1 MTGPGPQPHGQG
13 SWADTL
19 TSVCLA
25 SLTGGAPGGTCQMYK
40 ERTIYREP
48 FSKRPSYYPWG
59 EGKGEKRGV
68 WGSHGLACLLLST
81 AEALPPAGGT
91 SRRSPCRC
99 WRAEAGHVWEL
110 GGQSH
115 LQPRVRGLASGPQT
129 NRRRLSP
136 EKPAHAD
143 CTHGGSVPSPH
154 PQASPSHPPV
164 LNRKRD
170 RPALGGWLENTH
182 SPFGA

>member
-1 MTGPGPQPHGQG
+1 
-13 SWADTL
+13 
-19 TSVCLA
+19 
-25 SLTGGAPGGTCQMYK
+25 MYK

-59 EGKGEKRGV
+59 GGERSEAFG
-68 WGSHGLACLLLST
+68 GSSHGLACLLLST

-91 SRRSPCRC
+91 SRRSPRRC